1 MQIKGMDGQSYHVTG
16 QNQGNWNSAGGI
28 LGAASFFGIN
38 AGNLFGGGRGYGY
51 GYSYSDGNGCCS
63 DNTMVNRYELNM
75 TREAD
80 SLKAENALLRADK
93 YTDQKIVE
101 ATAYLQGEIG
111 KVDSKLESF
120 KESQNAINLQQATY
134 NATATAN
141 ISCMSQQIAQLQ
153 SLSQLVVPQNKV
165 CDTCCN
171 GCAQ

>member
-1 MQIKGMDGQSYHVTG
+1 MQIKGMDGQSYSVTG

-38 AGNLFGGGRGYGY
+38 AGNILGRNGWGCNNDGYG
-51 GYSYSDGNGCCS
+51 CS
-63 DNTMVNRYELNM
+63 DNTPVNRYELNLV
-75 TREAD
+75 TSLGAKD
-80 SLKAENALLRADK
+80 SEIALLKADK

-111 KVDSKLESF
+111 KVATKLENF
-120 KESQNAINLQQATY
+120 KDAQNAVNLQQATY

-141 ISCMSQQIAQLQ
+141 IGCIGQQVAQLQ
-153 SLSQLVVPQNKV
+153 SMFNLVVPSNKV

-171 GCAQ
+171 Q

>member
-1 MQIKGMDGQSYHVTG
+1 MDGQSYSVTG

-38 AGNLFGGGRGYGY
+38 AGNILGRNGLGCNNDGYG
-51 GYSYSDGNGCCS
+51 CS
-63 DNTMVNRYELNM
+63 DNTPVNRYELNLV
-75 TREAD
+75 TSLGAKD
-80 SLKAENALLRADK
+80 SEIALLKADK

-111 KVDSKLESF
+111 KVATKLENF
-120 KESQNAINLQQATY
+120 KDAQNAVNLQQATY

-141 ISCMSQQIAQLQ
+141 IGCIGQQVAQLQ
-153 SLSQLVVPQNKV
+153 SMFNLVVPSNKV

-171 GCAQ
+171 Q

>member
-1 MQIKGMDGQSYHVTG
+1 MQIKTMDGQNYNVTG

-38 AGNLFGGGRGYGY
+38 AGNLFGAGRGYGY
-51 GYSYSDGNGCCS
+51 NYGVDGNGCCS

-141 ISCMSQQIAQLQ
+141 ISCISQQIAQLQ

-165 CDTCCN
+165 CDTCCCS
-171 GCAQ
+171 CAQ

>member
-1 MQIKGMDGQSYHVTG
+1 MDGQSYSVTG

-38 AGNLFGGGRGYGY
+38 AGNILGRNGWGCNNDGYG
-51 GYSYSDGNGCCS
+51 CS
-63 DNTMVNRYELNM
+63 DNTPVNRYELNLV
-75 TREAD
+75 TSLGAKD
-80 SLKAENALLRADK
+80 SEIALLKADK

-111 KVDSKLESF
+111 KVATKLENF
-120 KESQNAINLQQATY
+120 KDAQNAVNLQQATY

-141 ISCMSQQIAQLQ
+141 IGCIGQQVAQLQ
-153 SLSQLVVPQNKV
+153 SMFNLVVPSNKV

-171 GCAQ
+171 Q